1 MINPKAREWTFGPI
15 LKLLATLLALLV
27 VLACVGSSGAPP
39 ASPTPPP
46 GMFSTLPTTEPP
58 VVGDHLP
65 TIELKTLTPNP
76 TYSPVLTP
84 TPYPTATPYPTFT
97 PQPTYTPP
105 VPTPTP
111 YPAATP
117 YPTFTPQPTYTPVPT
132 QTPYPTAT
140 PYPMS
145 APTFTPQPTYTPVPT
160 QTPYPTA
167 TPYPMPAPTFTP
179 QPTYT
184 PVPTPTLYP
193 TATPY
198 PTYSPQP
205 TYTPVPT
212 AKPHPTNTPVP
223 AAMSYFTRGSS
234 QDEVLSVQGTPTE
247 INIYSATGIEVWG
260 YGFSRVTFSLPGG
273 RVTEWSNTGNL
284 KVRMVPAEFYQID
297 FFTRGSSQDE
307 VLSVQGTPTEINI
320 YSATGIE
327 VWGYGFSRVTFS
339 LPGGRVTEWS
349 NTGNLKVRLVPG

>member
-58 VVGDHLP
+58 VVGDHPP

-76 TYSPVLTP
+76 TYSPVPTP

-111 YPAATP
+111 YPTATPYPTFTPQPTYTPPVPTPTPTPYPTATPYPTFTPQPTYTPPVPTPTPTPYPTATP

-132 QTPYPTAT
+132 TTPYPTAT
-140 PYPMS
+140 PYP
-145 APTFTPQPTYTPVPT
+145 TFTPRPTYTPVPT
-160 QTPYPTA
+160 TRPR
-167 TPYPMPAPTFTP
+167 
-179 QPTYT
+179 
-184 PVPTPTLYP
+184 
-193 TATPY
+193 
-198 PTYSPQP
+198 
-205 TYTPVPT
+205 
-212 AKPHPTNTPVP
+212 PTNTPVP
-223 AAMSYFTRGSS
+223 TAISYFTRGST

-247 INIYSATGIEVWG
+247 IHSLGNILMKSGGIMVAVGSFFHCPAAELR
-260 YGFSRVTFSLPGG
+260 SG
-273 RVTEWSNTGNL
+273 RNTGNL
-284 KVRMVPAEFYQID
+284 KVRLVPAEFHQID
-297 FFTRGSSQDE
+297 FFTRGSTQDE
-307 VLSVQGTPTEINI
+307 VLSVQGTPTEIHSLGNI
-320 YSATGIE
+320 LMKSGGIMVAVGSFFHCPAAE
-327 VWGYGFSRVTFS
+327 LRSGAI
-339 LPGGRVTEWS
+339 LAI
-349 NTGNLKVRLVPG
+349 

>member
-58 VVGDHLP
+58 VVGDHPP

-76 TYSPVLTP
+76 TYSPVPTP

-111 YPAATP
+111 TPYPTATP

-132 QTPYPTAT
+132 TTPYPTAT
-140 PYPMS
+140 PYP
-145 APTFTPQPTYTPVPT
+145 TFTPRPTYTPVPT
-160 QTPYPTA
+160 TRPR
-167 TPYPMPAPTFTP
+167 
-179 QPTYT
+179 
-184 PVPTPTLYP
+184 
-193 TATPY
+193 
-198 PTYSPQP
+198 
-205 TYTPVPT
+205 
-212 AKPHPTNTPVP
+212 PTNTPVP
-223 AAMSYFTRGSS
+223 TVISYFTRGST

-247 INIYSATGIEVWG
+247 IHVWEYSDEEWWD
-260 YGFSRVTFSLPGG
+260 YGRSRVVFSLSGG
-273 RVTEWSNTGNL
+273 RVTEWRNTGNL
-284 KVRMVPAEFYQID
+284 RVRLVPAEFHQID
-297 FFTRGSSQDE
+297 FFTRGSTQDE
-307 VLSVQGTPTEINI
+307 VLSVQGTPTEIHVWE
-320 YSATGIE
+320 YSDE
-327 VWGYGFSRVTFS
+327 EWWDYGRSRVVFS
-339 LPGGRVTEWS
+339 LSGGRVTEWR
-349 NTGNLKVRLVPG
+349 NTGNLRVRLVPGG

>member
-15 LKLLATLLALLV
+15 LKLLATQLALLV

-46 GMFSTLPTTEPP
+46 AMFSTLPTTEPP

-65 TIELKTLTPNP
+65 TIEMKTLTPNP
-76 TYSPVLTP
+76 TYSPVPTPTPYPTATPYPTFTLQPTYTPPVLTPTPYPTATPYPTFTPQPTYTPPAPTP

-111 YPAATP
+111 YPTATP
-117 YPTFTPQPTYTPVPT
+117 YPTFT
-132 QTPYPTAT
+132 
-140 PYPMS
+140 
-145 APTFTPQPTYTPVPT
+145 
-160 QTPYPTA
+160 
-167 TPYPMPAPTFTP
+167 
-179 QPTYT
+179 
-184 PVPTPTLYP
+184 
-193 TATPY
+193 
-198 PTYSPQP
+198 PQP

-223 AAMSYFTRGSS
+223 AAMPYFTRGSS
-234 QDEVLSVQGTPTE
+234 QDEVLVVQGTPTK
-247 INIYSATGIEVWG
+247 INIYAATGIEVWN
-260 YGFSRVTFSLPGG
+260 YGISRVTFSLPGG
-273 RVTEWSNTGNL
+273 KVTEWSNTGNL

-307 VLSVQGTPTEINI
+307 VLSVQGTPTKINI
-320 YSATGIE
+320 YAATGIE
-327 VWGYGFSRVTFS
+327 VWNYGFSRVTFS
-339 LPGGRVTEWS
+339 LPGGKVTEWS

>member
-76 TYSPVLTP
+76 TYLPVPTP

-111 YPAATP
+111 YPTATP

-132 QTPYPTAT
+132 TRPR
-140 PYPMS
+140 
-145 APTFTPQPTYTPVPT
+145 
-160 QTPYPTA
+160 
-167 TPYPMPAPTFTP
+167 
-179 QPTYT
+179 
-184 PVPTPTLYP
+184 
-193 TATPY
+193 
-198 PTYSPQP
+198 
-205 TYTPVPT
+205 
-212 AKPHPTNTPVP
+212 PTNTPMP
-223 AAMSYFTRGSS
+223 TAISYFTRGST
-234 QDEVLSVQGTPTE
+234 QDEVISVQGTPTE
-247 INIYSATGIEVWG
+247 ILVWYDEEWRY
-260 YGFSRVTFSLPGG
+260 YGSSRVVFSLSGG
-273 RVTEWSNTGNL
+273 RVTEWKNTGNL
-284 KVRMVPAEFYQID
+284 R
-297 FFTRGSSQDE
+297 
-307 VLSVQGTPTEINI
+307 
-320 YSATGIE
+320 
-327 VWGYGFSRVTFS
+327 
-339 LPGGRVTEWS
+339 
-349 NTGNLKVRLVPG
+349 VRLVPGR

>member
-27 VLACVGSSGAPP
+27 VLACAGSSGAPP
-39 ASPTPPP
+39 ASPIPPP

-76 TYSPVLTP
+76 TYSPILTP

-105 VPTPTP
+105 VLTPTP
-111 YPAATP
+111 YPTVTP
-117 YPTFTPQPTYTPVPT
+117 Y
-132 QTPYPTAT
+132 
-140 PYPMS
+140 
-145 APTFTPQPTYTPVPT
+145 PTFTPQPTYTPVPT

-179 QPTYT
+179 QPTYTPVPTPTLYPTATPVPTPTLYPTAT

-234 QDEVLSVQGTPTE
+234 QDEVLVVQGTPTKINVWE
-247 INIYSATGIEVWG
+247 ILDEEVWY
-260 YGFSRVTFSLPGG
+260 YGSSRVTFSLPGG
-273 RVTEWSNTGNL
+273 KVTEWSNTGNL

-307 VLSVQGTPTEINI
+307 VLVVQGTPTKINVWEILDE
-320 YSATGIE
+320 E
-327 VWGYGFSRVTFS
+327 VWYYGSSRVTFS
-339 LPGGRVTEWS
+339 LPGGKVTEWS
-349 NTGNLKVRLVPG
+349 NTGNLRVRLVPG